1 MTSAVVCVAMDAEA
15 SPFMRLAR
23 KQGTIRRIGGAGFV
37 HLDLDGHDVLLIRSG
52 IGQTNAAAA
61 LTAAI
66 VADAAAA
73 SLDTP
78 APWSIG
84 GGKFAPR
91 IVVSAGTAGGLGRDV
106 QVDDVVIGAE
116 ATYSMANAVAF
127 GYEYGQ
133 IPGMPRSYHSDEAT
147 VAAAATAQLAVG
159 KIHTGLIV
167 SQDAFVNAPT
177 AYDIRGQ
184 FSDVLATDME
194 TTALAQVAYNFGV
207 PFIAIR
213 GISDLCGPEAG
224 TDHRSNADGAARASA
239 DVVLA
244 MLSGLQ

>member
-1 MTSAVVCVAMDAEA
+1 MTSAIVCVAMDAEA
-15 SPFMRLAR
+15 SPFMRLAQN
-23 KQGTIRRIGGAGFV
+23 QGTIRRIGAAGFV

-73 SLDTP
+73 SLDSA
-78 APWSIG
+78 APWNSG
-84 GGKFAPR
+84 TGKFAPR
-91 IVVSAGTAGGLGRDV
+91 IVISAGTAGGLGADV
-106 QVDDVVIGAE
+106 RVDDVVIGSE

-133 IPGMPRSYHSDEAT
+133 IPGMPRRYHSDSAA
-147 VAAAATAQLAVG
+147 VAAAQTAQLKVG
-159 KIHTGLIV
+159 KLHTGLIV
-167 SQDAFVNAPT
+167 SQDSFVNAPT

-184 FSDVLATDME
+184 FTNVLATDME
-194 TTALAQVAYNFGV
+194 TTALAQVGYNFEV

-244 MLSGLQ
+244 TLAGLQ